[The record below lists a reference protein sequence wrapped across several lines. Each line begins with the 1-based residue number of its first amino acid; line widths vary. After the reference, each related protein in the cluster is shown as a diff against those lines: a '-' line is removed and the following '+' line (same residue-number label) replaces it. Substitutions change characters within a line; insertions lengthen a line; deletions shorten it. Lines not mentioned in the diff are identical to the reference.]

1 MYAFDGSN
9 GNGMAQESFSTS
21 MAEEAA
27 MIQNADSMMSLFDG
41 DMLATVAD
49 DMAMNIDMMETD
61 TLSQMMGPNA
71 VESSAAASVNGDATM
86 ADKAGPANVPGG
98 GPSPASGPPQP
109 NSASQ
114 AVSSAS
120 GITEFT
126 KRRNWPARVVEE
138 LQDNLQILDASGR
151 IKYAS
156 PSITEIA
163 GYDVEDFKEH
173 FLKDFIHPDDHG
185 LFLSE
190 FNEAIASGTM
200 MRLYFRLKKSD
211 GTYCIIEAVG
221 HAHVAAAKYA
231 PNPNNQS
238 PFCQAVFLM
247 ARPYPSKNSRL
258 LDSFLEHKIENE
270 RLRRRIAELRQEEM
284 SDAGSMTIPSM
295 DGMSETRGTTSVFSS
310 TPRSVGVESALT
322 RENLEGSSSS
332 ARQEPLREKMARLD
346 DRPSHGET
354 IEMLT
359 GLRYSEGERS
369 RGITT
374 GNTSPALITG
384 DVGIA
389 MPKDPDGRSDKKKKK
404 LKVAEEYVCTDCG
417 TLDSPE
423 WRKGPSG
430 PKTLCNACGLRWA
443 KKEKKRQSIGKGAV
457 PETPSDY
464 NMSMS

>member
-1 MYAFDGSN
+1 MFAFGEAN
-9 GNGMAQESFSTS
+9 GNHMAQDSFSVS

-27 MIQNADSMMSLFDG
+27 MIRNAESMMSLFDG

-61 TLSQMMGPNA
+61 TLSQMMGPNTI
-71 VESSAAASVNGDATM
+71 VSSTAPSANGDASM
-86 ADKAGPANVPGG
+86 ADKVGPANEPGG
-98 GPSPASGPPQP
+98 GPSPTAGPPQT

-114 AVSSAS
+114 TVTPAS

-163 GYDVEDFKEH
+163 GYEVEDFKEH
-173 FLKDFIHPDDHG
+173 FLKDFVHPDDRG
-185 LFLSE
+185 LFIAE
-190 FNEAIASGTM
+190 FNEAIASGTLL
-200 MRLYFRLKKSD
+200 RLYFRLKKSD

-258 LDSFLEHKIENE
+258 LDSFLEHKMENE

-284 SDAGSMTIPSM
+284 SDTGSMTITSL
-295 DGMSETRGTTSVFSS
+295 DDMSETTGSTSVFSS
-310 TPRSVGVESALT
+310 TPRSVQVESALT
-322 RENLEGSSSS
+322 RENLEGSS
-332 ARQEPLREKMARLD
+332 RIMRPEQMREKMARLED
-346 DRPSHGET
+346 GPSHGET

-404 LKVAEEYVCTDCG
+404 VKLAEEYVCTDCG

-430 PKTLCNACGLRWA
+430 AKTLCNACGLRWA
-443 KKEKKRQSIGKGAV
+443 KKEKKRQSIGKGVV
-457 PETPSDY
+457 PDTPSDY